1 MSCQFADLELDSG
14 NIRESSGLGIYK
26 LKYFKMKRPMSKTLK
41 WFKGKINVCVYTPV
55 YLHMQMR
62 RAGGKEWKRG
72 REKES
77 HCSKMATLGKWV
89 KMQNNSVKLNP
100 NYVKINIFLKN

>member
-1 MSCQFADLELDSG
+1 MVQRKNQCVCIYACIPSYANER
-14 NIRESSGLGIYK
+14 RE
-26 LKYFKMKRPMSKTLK
+26 
-41 WFKGKINVCVYTPV
+41 W
-55 YLHMQMR
+55 
-62 RAGGKEWKRG
+62 GKEWKRG

-77 HCSKMATLGKWV
+77 HCSKMATLGIWV